1 MLFKAGSST
10 GSLSR
15 SVYLSS
21 TDVTSYYQ
29 CFGIAQEPPPGA
41 IDGDCYVLQSGDDYL
56 PYICSGGEWIL
67 IDDFSLNSTQASK
80 IRDAIMSSG
89 INIPSTS
96 TALYA
101 YFRNLSAQNANLD
114 YLSSA
119 DITLKT
125 SGRLHSDGYEQG
137 TVRKLIDGELD
148 PETTKKGF
156 YQDYDGNAE
165 FFRADIYQANMN
177 EGVLNNVTVNGK
189 LNSATLVTQVT
200 DVIGDSYRNKDI
212 AGGDKYWSEA
222 EVVNTV
228 KEAIPHNEVVSCVG
242 LFGGTSFLQCIYV
255 DDVSTSHNLGTQT
268 AWLATC
274 DAKVTASG
282 GTNLYVNG
290 TQSFPVSVQNRKH
303 AFVLD
308 YLGVGG
314 QISGYSS
321 AHYLEISC
329 MKGTYYMVMPDF
341 LDILTSTDG
350 INWTVLKQ
358 DITDL
363 KTNTTSNWGKK
374 FVCGTDRMVY
384 LSYSGSLFASSD
396 GVTWTQSP
404 NFTSLVWGGTGSTGN
419 GCCLNFCNGKF
430 YALVE
435 GSAYA
440 YESTDGLTWSQGFKM
455 PYTSCPAMVYHGGKY
470 TLFSFSKYTG
480 YNAVLAISSTDLS
493 TWSTTVTD
501 TEIYQVCD
509 ATVTSDG
516 TYVLA
521 GYANSVSMGI
531 SFSRNLSSWSPVSN
545 CNGGFYYSS
554 ITTDGTNVV
563 CGNSYN
569 ASQVSVKYRFG
580 GTLSYKLNYSMGLH
594 FLSQATGAVFATPTA
609 NWRHDTSYLNYSGT
623 RLYYNSSAEV
633 STPTVGYVFCGMQK
647 LVEDEWTDAASGEV
661 FKFQSVSVT
670 YAPVGGSTRTVNAIQ
685 GITWNSTAL
694 TVSREN
700 LSPVVIDSSIILA
713 SLSVS
718 FAPVSMAQGNY
729 TKSMFPLEEGMDIGA
744 QDNKYHALYA
754 TTITGDYVYGAIWN
768 DIADAVEIEGNT
780 QAIPGRCYVLGRK
793 GHSLSRRYAEKGT
806 IGIHSD
812 TFGFLLGKK
821 DRASELNI
829 AVGGFVL
836 AYTDKAYSPGTPL
849 TSSRDGR
856 LTRMGIVARLLHP
869 ERLVGTFYRK
879 ETADFW
885 YGIPVKGRHWIKVR

>member
-1 MLFKAGSST
+1 VSITLQKALAPRAVTATCTLTYALGSAT
-10 GSLSR
+10 GTLSK

-21 TDVTSYYQ
+21 TDVTSYYE
-29 CFGIAQEPPPGA
+29 CFGILTESPLGA

-56 PYICSGGEWIL
+56 PYIYSGGEWIL
-67 IDDFSLNSTQASK
+67 IDDFSANSTQASK

-89 INIPSTS
+89 VNIPSTS

-125 SGRLHSDGYEQG
+125 SGKLHSDGYEQG
-137 TVRKLIDGELD
+137 TVRKLIDGDLD

-212 AGGDKYWSEA
+212 SSGDKYWSEA
-222 EVVNTV
+222 EVVNV
-228 KEAIPHNEVVSCVG
+228 ISCVG

-255 DDVSTSHNLGTQT
+255 DDVSSSHSLGTQT

-290 TQSFPVSVQNRKH
+290 TQNFPVSVANKKY
-303 AFVLD
+303 AFV
-308 YLGVGG
+308 
-314 QISGYSS
+314 
-321 AHYLEISC
+321 SC

-384 LSYSGSLFASSD
+384 LSYSGALFSSTD

-404 NFTSLVWGGTGSTGN
+404 NFTSLVWGGTGSTGS

-455 PYTSCPAMVYHGGKY
+455 PYTSCPAMVYYGGKY

-493 TWSTTVTD
+493 SWSATVTD

-521 GYANSVSMGI
+521 GYASSVSMGI

-594 FLSQATGAVFATPTA
+594 FLSQATGAVFATPTT

-623 RLYYNSSAEV
+623 RLYYNSSTEV

-661 FKFQSVSVT
+661 FK
-670 YAPVGGSTRTVNAIQ
+670 TR
-685 GITWNSTAL
+685 
-694 TVSREN
+694 SRESHGTARRSPSRGRTSR
-700 LSPVVIDSSIILA
+700 LSS
-713 SLSVS
+713 
-718 FAPVSMAQGNY
+718 
-729 TKSMFPLEEGMDIGA
+729 
-744 QDNKYHALYA
+744 
-754 TTITGDYVYGAIWN
+754 
-768 DIADAVEIEGNT
+768 
-780 QAIPGRCYVLGRK
+780 
-793 GHSLSRRYAEKGT
+793 
-806 IGIHSD
+806 
-812 TFGFLLGKK
+812 
-821 DRASELNI
+821 
-829 AVGGFVL
+829 
-836 AYTDKAYSPGTPL
+836 
-849 TSSRDGR
+849 
-856 LTRMGIVARLLHP
+856 
-869 ERLVGTFYRK
+869 
-879 ETADFW
+879 
-885 YGIPVKGRHWIKVR
+885 